1 MSLLVVM
8 ILLLLLLLLTLR
20 MALPSCKAKH
30 VHNSLQGIAIAAV
43 VVRRVI
49 VAAVV
54 DVGRCSSERDFGK
67 LSFDLGL
74 HLQQLWCCYC
84 LFFFFFR
91 RIVISGGLLV
101 KVMEFR
107 SSASS
112 RRWS

>member
-1 MSLLVVM
+1 
-8 ILLLLLLLLTLR
+8 

-30 VHNSLQGIAIAAV
+30 VHNSLQGIAIAAA

-74 HLQQLWCCYC
+74 HLQQLC

-91 RIVISGGLLV
+91 RMVISGGLLV

-107 SSASS
+107 SSSSS